1 MSSYSEISKLFRF
14 CLSAFSCCLIF
25 GLAAKSQT
33 PFKLPVLNPQQKVA
47 LIIGNG
53 DYAEITKLKNPKNDA
68 KLIGDTLRA
77 IGFQVIYRYDTTQA
91 EMEDAFREFA
101 KTLGQNSV
109 ALFYYAG
116 HGLQIGGKNY
126 LVPTDYNS
134 QKKVAGLWDIGAALD
149 SIAGKSRMNII
160 VLDSCRDTP
169 KGFYESLQGN
179 VGFTEFKNTPD
190 GTFVAFSTS
199 PGKTALDGSGE
210 NSPYAAVLAEGLR
223 WRPAQLEQVFMFTQL
238 RVEENTGGKQV
249 PWRNSSTKSLF
260 FFTPDEIALAPAVRP
275 VVQSKLQ
282 KEVRG
287 GLQTFQFN
295 VPYLNERG
303 TLLGQKPGTAQGFIE
318 QSGFVALEMVQIN
331 GGRFL
336 MGASDTEVSDTLA
349 LAKKIA
355 EFDADAEFDAETYE
369 VLSAELPRHAVNV
382 KGFYMSRYEITQA
395 QYAAVMKKLPP
406 IEPKF
411 RGANMPVVNVTWT
424 EANEFCAKLSSATG
438 RLYRLP
444 TEAEWEYA
452 ARGGSDTPFPFGE
465 TINQQVAAYNWA
477 IPYNKAPRA
486 TRRTA
491 PTEVGALNSSNAF
504 GLQDMNGNVWEWV
517 ADYWHSDYD
526 GAPVDGSSW
535 DEPQAVES
543 DDVDEADAID
553 SSRVARG
560 GSWFSPASRLRSASR
575 YRYSPTTRASSLGFR
590 VVVQ

>member
-1 MSSYSEISKLFRF
+1 MTSCSEISKLLRF
-14 CLSAFSCCLIF
+14 CLAAFLYCLIF
-25 GLAAKSQT
+25 GSIAESQT
-33 PFKLPVLNPQQKVA
+33 SFKLPVLNPQQKVA

-53 DYAEITKLKNPKNDA
+53 DYVEITKLKNPKNDA

-77 IGFQVIYRYDTTQA
+77 IGFQVISRYDVTQA
-91 EMEDAFREFA
+91 GMETAFREFA
-101 KTLGQNSV
+101 KTLGPNSV

-126 LVPTDYNS
+126 LVPTDYNAQ
-134 QKKVAGLWDIGAALD
+134 QKVGGLWDVGAALD
-149 SIAGKSRMNII
+149 SISGKSRMNII

-179 VGFTEFKNTPD
+179 PGFTEFRNTPD

-199 PGKTALDGSGE
+199 PGKTASDGSGE
-210 NSPYAAVLAEGLR
+210 NSPYAEILAESLR
-223 WRPAQLEQVFMFTQL
+223 WRPAQLEQVFMYTQL

-249 PWRNSSTKSLF
+249 PWRNSSTKALF
-260 FFTPDEIALAPAVRP
+260 FFTPDKVALAPSVP
-275 VVQSKLQ
+275 SVIQGKLPTAL
-282 KEVRG
+282 VG
-287 GLQTFQFN
+287 GLQNFQFN

-303 TLLGQKPGTAQGFIE
+303 TLLGQKPGTAKRFVE
-318 QSGFVALEMVQIN
+318 KLGFVPLEMIQIN

-336 MGASDTEVSDTLA
+336 MGATEKEVSDALA
-349 LAKKIA
+349 LAKQ
-355 EFDADAEFDAETYE
+355 FDEFDAETYE
-369 VLSAELPRHAVNV
+369 VLSAELPRHGVNV

-395 QYAAVMKKLPP
+395 QFAAVMDGLPP
-406 IEPKF
+406 IQPPF

-424 EANEFCAKLSSATG
+424 EANEFCAKLSRATG

-452 ARGGSDTPFPFGE
+452 ARGGTDTPFPFGE

-477 IPYNKAPRA
+477 IPYNKAPRG
-486 TRRTA
+486 TRRNA
-491 PTEVGALNSSNAF
+491 PTEVGALNSTNAF

-526 GAPVDGSSW
+526 GAPVNGDSW
-535 DEPQAVES
+535 DEPQAIDS
-543 DDVDEADAID
+543 DDPDEVDAID

-560 GSWFSPASRLRSASR
+560 GAWFSPASRLRSASR
-575 YRYSPTTRASSLGFR
+575 YRYSPIIRASSLGFR